1 MTTNILKIL
10 LGLIFLISM
19 TQFSIDLS
27 LKEVN
32 IPITG
37 QSLAVLLVAGLLGA
51 KIGSLTIA
59 LYLILGGFGLPVFA
73 NGGSGWETF
82 GKGSG
87 GFLYGFLIAGGLIG
101 WLSNQWGI
109 AKFGKNIGLMTI
121 GTVLI
126 LVFGVGHLTAKYGLE
141 KALEYGF
148 YPFWPGAVIKIILG
162 GLMLS
167 LWHKMSNKIKG

>member
-141 KALEYGF
+141 KAF
-148 YPFWPGAVIKIILG
+148 ILARC
-162 GLMLS
+162 
-167 LWHKMSNKIKG
+167 SNKNHPRWFNALTMAQNVQ